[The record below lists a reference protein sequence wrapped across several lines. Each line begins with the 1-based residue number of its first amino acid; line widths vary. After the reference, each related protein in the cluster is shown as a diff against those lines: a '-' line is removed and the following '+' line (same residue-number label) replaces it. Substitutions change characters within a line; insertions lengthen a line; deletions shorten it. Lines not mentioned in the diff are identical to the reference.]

1 MSGITLQKGDYVVH
15 KDMTFEQYERFHNE
29 AIKQG
34 FNSYLRLGAHNRFK
48 TNFSCTLI
56 DTQEDMIGVSRR
68 YTDQCIPLKESRN
81 VTSYFTQEH
90 LPEQS
95 IRDILLEAHKK
106 IQQQHKVYIETAYFG
121 ELSRTMGDEVN
132 VDLINFEGE
141 AL

>member
-29 AIKQG
+29 AIKRG
-34 FNSYLRLGAHNRFK
+34 YLSYANQAASHRFSGEI
-48 TNFSCTLI
+48 TII
-56 DTQEDMIGVSRR
+56 DEDGNLCRVSM
-68 YTDQCIPLKESRN
+68 QHIFESETRN

-106 IQQQHKVYIETAYFG
+106 IQQQHKLYIETVYFH
-121 ELSRTMGDEVN
+121 EPSRTMNGEIDVSN
-132 VDLINFEGE
+132 IKFEGE